1 MECFWPLISS
11 NLKQGSTS
19 ELNQKIPSQE
29 SESIGGTN
37 CEHGFF
43 SLGLGFADL

>member
-1 MECFWPLISS
+1 VGIFWPLISS
-11 NLKQGSTS
+11 NLEWGSTS

-29 SESIGGTN
+29 PESIGGTN
-37 CEHGFF
+37 CEHGSF